1 MFVNGKLSSFGIE
14 EMEKNVFDDDNQP
27 DAIDEEKKIPK
38 SQLLSEAKSWK
49 KEMDAKLPSTP
60 VVYGKSRPSV

>member
-27 DAIDEEKKIPK
+27 DAIDEEK
-38 SQLLSEAKSWK
+38 
-49 KEMDAKLPSTP
+49 
-60 VVYGKSRPSV
+60 